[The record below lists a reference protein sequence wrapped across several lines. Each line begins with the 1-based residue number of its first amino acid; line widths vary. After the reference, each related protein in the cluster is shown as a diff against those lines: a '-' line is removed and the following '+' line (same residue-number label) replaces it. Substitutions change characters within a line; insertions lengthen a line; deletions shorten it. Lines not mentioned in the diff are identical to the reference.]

1 MVSPSYM
8 EIPCSAPK
16 TRRTFTY
23 SARHFRPTA
32 LDRLAFCGISS
43 LTMTPFLHFFHPT
56 RLPSGV
62 IDSSAVIRSAF
73 FAPERFA
80 PERFAPERS
89 APYRFAQERFA
100 PYRFAPY
107 RYARDRSGRERSAR
121 ERSAPDRFAP
131 ERSAPYRFAPERF
144 APKMFA
150 PERFAPERFARELT
164 AASTASFHESVSMA
178 NKTAPPQRDLTSN
191 FMPSAFRFRS
201 DRTSQDPA

>member
-1 MVSPSYM
+1 
-8 EIPCSAPK
+8 
-16 TRRTFTY
+16 
-23 SARHFRPTA
+23 A

-80 PERFAPERS
+80 PERS

-107 RYARDRSGRERSAR
+107 RSARERSAR
-121 ERSAPDRFAP
+121 ERS
-131 ERSAPYRFAPERF
+131 
-144 APKMFA
+144 A

-201 DRTSQDPA
+201 DRISQDPA

>member
-1 MVSPSYM
+1 
-8 EIPCSAPK
+8 
-16 TRRTFTY
+16 
-23 SARHFRPTA
+23 A

-80 PERFAPERS
+80 PERS
-89 APYRFAQERFA
+89 APY
-100 PYRFAPY
+100 
-107 RYARDRSGRERSAR
+107 
-121 ERSAPDRFAP
+121 
-131 ERSAPYRFAPERF
+131 
-144 APKMFA
+144 
-150 PERFAPERFARELT
+150 RFAPERFARELT

>member
-62 IDSSAVIRSAF
+62 IDSRAVIRSAF
-73 FAPERFA
+73 FAPERSAPYSSARERFARERSARERFA

-89 APYRFAQERFA
+89 AP
-100 PYRFAPY
+100 
-107 RYARDRSGRERSAR
+107 
-121 ERSAPDRFAP
+121 DRFAP
-131 ERSAPYRFAPERF
+131 ERSAPERFAPYRFAPERF
-144 APKMFA
+144 A
-150 PERFAPERFARELT
+150 RE
-164 AASTASFHESVSMA
+164 
-178 NKTAPPQRDLTSN
+178 
-191 FMPSAFRFRS
+191 
-201 DRTSQDPA
+201 

>member
-89 APYRFAQERFA
+89 A
-100 PYRFAPY
+100 
-107 RYARDRSGRERSAR
+107 RERSAR
-121 ERSAPDRFAP
+121 ERSAPYRFAP

-191 FMPSAFRFRS
+191 FMPSAFRFR
-201 DRTSQDPA
+201 

>member
-80 PERFAPERS
+80 PERS

-107 RYARDRSGRERSAR
+107 RSARERSAR
-121 ERSAPDRFAP
+121 ERSAPYRFAP

-150 PERFAPERFARELT
+150 PERFAPDRFARELT
-164 AASTASFHESVSMA
+164 AASTASVHESVSMA

-191 FMPSAFRFRS
+191 FMPAAFRFRS
-201 DRTSQDPA
+201 DRIAQDPA

>member
-89 APYRFAQERFA
+89 APYRFAPGRSAPYSFA
-100 PYRFAPY
+100 P
-107 RYARDRSGRERSAR
+107 DRSAR
-121 ERSAPDRFAP
+121 ERSAPERSAPYRFAP
-131 ERSAPYRFAPERF
+131 ERSAPYRFAPKRF

-201 DRTSQDPA
+201 DRISQDPA